1 MSIFCYRFGI
11 VTVGLVKVGVLDCFD
26 AIVNFVVV
34 IIAMA
39 GCELG
44 DIIHSV
50 IKVRIHD
57 FDLSWLSS
65 GYQIICNWMG
75 FTKHQVNHSSDSKI
89 SQEILQRDLQN
100 DYLTLS
106 ISSVKDYWVRWKIF
120 MGFSPCIII
129 NLSYLYR
136 DL

>member
-34 IIAMA
+34 IIAIA
-39 GCELG
+39 ECELG

-57 FDLSWLSS
+57 FDLS
-65 GYQIICNWMG
+65 
-75 FTKHQVNHSSDSKI
+75 
-89 SQEILQRDLQN
+89 
-100 DYLTLS
+100 
-106 ISSVKDYWVRWKIF
+106 
-120 MGFSPCIII
+120 
-129 NLSYLYR
+129 
-136 DL
+136 